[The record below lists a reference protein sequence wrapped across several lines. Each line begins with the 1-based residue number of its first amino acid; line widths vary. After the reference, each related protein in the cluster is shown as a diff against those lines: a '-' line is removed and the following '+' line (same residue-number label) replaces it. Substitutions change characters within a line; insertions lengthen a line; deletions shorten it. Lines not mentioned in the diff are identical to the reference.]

1 MLSTPNPPGD
11 DFVPSRF
18 CAPIR
23 PRAEAAQRRRLH
35 RDLAAA
41 VEQQELVLHYQVRRS
56 LVTGARTDMEALL
69 RWPHPRR
76 GMVPASTFIP
86 LAEET
91 GLITAIGGWVLLT
104 ACLEAARWPDP
115 LVVSVN
121 VSARQIADRALLG
134 QVAAAL
140 DASGLNPER
149 LEIELSESAA
159 FSIDTDTLLTLSA
172 IRDLGAG
179 IGLDDFG
186 ANLAS
191 LSMLRRLPLTAMKLD
206 RSLVRDLPF
215 DREGAAI
222 VHAVIEAAHA
232 LGLTVVAEGI
242 ETEPQLAFLSGCGC
256 DEGQGFLFGRP
267 VPAEALRREAPPPA
281 PGGRLRA

>member
-1 MLSTPNPPGD
+1 MLSVPHLTTDNCVPARFRATP
-11 DFVPSRF
+11 
-18 CAPIR
+18 R

-41 VEQQELVLHYQVRRS
+41 VEQHELTLHYQVRRS
-56 LVTGARTDMEALL
+56 LLTGARTDMEALL

-76 GMVPASTFIP
+76 GMVPTATFLP

-91 GLITAIGGWVLLT
+91 GLITAVGGWVLLA
-104 ACLEAARWPDP
+104 ACQEAATWPEP
-115 LVVSVN
+115 WVVSVN
-121 VSARQIADRALLG
+121 VSARQIADRALLS

-149 LEIELSESAA
+149 LELELAEATAVSVD
-159 FSIDTDTLLTLSA
+159 IDTLLTLSA

-186 ANLAS
+186 AGLAS
-191 LSMLRRLPLTAMKLD
+191 LTMLRRLPLTAMKLD

-222 VHAVIEAAHA
+222 VRAVIDTAHA

-267 VPAEALRREAPPPA
+267 LPPEALRLESAA
-281 PGGRLRA
+281 A